1 MANNEIISVDT
12 VSGEVIDTL
21 APAPTSMF
29 GNISVSAFRQ
39 DATSGH
45 MSRLARNAHE
55 KGHSTSVLQ
64 AGDQLKTDDVV
75 GKVWT
80 IIAVAYA
87 NVPDDKDP
95 TGMSQKKYPCCVFA
109 EATDYWYNLG
119 QIAGE
124 MVADWAVEM
133 GDDPE
138 VSPNLPKVNAELA
151 GCGGVRIFM
160 RWKKGKDRDYVSVTV
175 A

>member
-1 MANNEIISVDT
+1 MANNEIITVDT
-12 VSGEVIDTL
+12 MSGEVIE
-21 APAPTSMF
+21 APIPAVLGKF
-29 GNISVSAFRQ
+29 ANISVTEFRQ
-39 DATSGH
+39 DATSGR

-80 IIAVAYA
+80 IISVAYA
-87 NVPDDKDP
+87 HIPDDKDP

-138 VSPNLPKVNAELA
+138 TSPNLPKVNQELA
-151 GCGGVRIFM
+151 TCGGVRIFM